1 MSLAYGEQQ
10 RQGSALG
17 ASGGR
22 SQYDLELQYQVVLQ
36 DTLGHPTLGFRDGTW
51 YRLTVSGPQAL
62 QLRGAIRTCPHA
74 AGSIVQ
80 IACWWMRENPTQNRA
95 LDLATELAL
104 TVGELVRV
112 CPADGLGST
121 SMDLLPAAMA
131 AVAPSPAA
139 ALPAATASGYSSSSD
154 GSYGAGDGYGS
165 TSGYASA
172 GGAANGYSSASG
184 STGGYP
190 SSNGYG
196 DANGSTGGYSTGTY
210 AAAPDTSQNPYAAAP
225 SAYAAAP
232 AASQSSYAA
241 TSSYPTSTSY
251 DAAQTSYL
259 PAASASA
266 AAAAANGWFEPADGT
281 GTGGFP
287 KIPPAPVVG
296 RQAALSAAA
305 PAAPKPYPPTP
316 APSPA
321 PSSAQSP
328 RGYNGAAQPQTQA
341 QTALPATTRGYGE
354 AADWEPRPAAPR
366 RPSHQP
372 HPQQAAPRPAP
383 GANGQAP
390 RPRPAQP
397 QPQPRE
403 DFERR
408 LGMNEPQDLSR
419 SSDRNPG
426 VPPRRPNAAQGQQ
439 RERGTMGQ
447 RPASRPRRPAQ

>member
-36 DTLGHPTLGFRDGTW
+36 DTLGHPALGFRDGTW

-104 TVGELVRV
+104 TVGELVRA

-131 AVAPSPAA
+131 AVAQSPAA

-154 GSYGAGDGYGS
+154 GAYGGV
-165 TSGYASA
+165 
-172 GGAANGYSSASG
+172 NGYSSPSG
-184 STGGYP
+184 YSSTDSSTGGYA
-190 SSNGYG
+190 SSNGYGDASGYG
-196 DANGSTGGYSTGTY
+196 DANGSTGGYSTGSY
-210 AAAPDTSQNPYAAAP
+210 AATPDISQNPYAAAP

-232 AASQSSYAA
+232 TASRSSYAA
-241 TSSYPTSTSY
+241 TPAYPADATY
-251 DAAQTSYL
+251 D
-259 PAASASA
+259 A
-266 AAAAANGWFEPADGT
+266 AAAAMANGWFEPADGT

-287 KIPPAPVVG
+287 KIPPAPVLG
-296 RQAALSAAA
+296 RQAALSASA
-305 PAAPKPYPPTP
+305 PTAPQPYLSTPVPAP
-316 APSPA
+316 APS
-321 PSSAQSP
+321 Q
-328 RGYNGAAQPQTQA
+328 RGYNGAAQPQPQPQTRA
-341 QTALPATTRGYGE
+341 QTALPAPTRGYGE

-383 GANGQAP
+383 AAANGQPP
-390 RPRPAQP
+390 RQRPAQP
-397 QPQPRE
+397 QPQPQPQPRD

-408 LGMNEPQDLSR
+408 LGMSEQPDLGR

-426 VPPRRPNAAQGQQ
+426 VPPRRPSAAPGQP